1 MTVSFKLIQWILMRT
16 GKDSRNSQNG
26 KFTISLQY
34 PIKEV
39 TDEVGFSMPINIKVC
54 KSWHYCFDGSNQ
66 ARLKYAK

>member
-34 PIKEV
+34 LIKEV

-66 ARLKYAK
+66 ARLKYAE

>member
-1 MTVSFKLIQWILMRT
+1 MKVSFKLIQWILMRT
-16 GKDSRNSQNG
+16 DKHSQNSQNG

-34 PIKEV
+34 LIKEV

>member
-34 PIKEV
+34 LIKEV
-39 TDEVGFSMPINIKVC
+39 TDEVGFCMPTNIKVC

-66 ARLKYAK
+66 ACLKYPK

>member
-34 PIKEV
+34 LIKEV